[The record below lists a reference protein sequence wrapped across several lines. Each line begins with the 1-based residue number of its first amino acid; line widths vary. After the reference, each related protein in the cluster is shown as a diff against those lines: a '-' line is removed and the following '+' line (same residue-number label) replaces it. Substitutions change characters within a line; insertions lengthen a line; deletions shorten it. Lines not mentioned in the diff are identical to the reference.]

1 MRTLTLCVGLLVA
14 AAFAGGATESKSVK
28 LVGCLEHD
36 TPASSALAT
45 SASQVTAFKLS
56 AIDPDAFKS
65 ATGSAGID
73 TAGPAELRL
82 RSDDDFELLDHV
94 GTSCGGQGPIR
105 GRPEHGEAGGRSGG
119 LGARCRA
126 VAPADP
132 RELNQ
137 HDRFDLP
144 VAIGD
149 RRARLL
155 QHGGFDG
162 A

>member
-1 MRTLTLCVGLLVA
+1 MRTLTLCVGLLAA

-94 GTSCGGQGPIR
+94 GR
-105 GRPEHGEAGGRSGG
+105 RVEVKGRFEDDPSTARPAGGLAVSAQGVVPWLPLIRVSSINTIDST
-119 LGARCRA
+119 CR
-126 VAPADP
+126 
-132 RELNQ
+132 
-137 HDRFDLP
+137 
-144 VAIGD
+144 
-149 RRARLL
+149 
-155 QHGGFDG
+155 
-162 A
+162 